1 MVRVMEKIIGTRID
15 AQLATTLV
23 TLAVSFVVA
32 EQLYKFHSFTLE
44 TGAFLATWYVIRRAA
59 LLLTRRTG

>member
-1 MVRVMEKIIGTRID
+1 MEKILGSRLD

-23 TLAVSFVVA
+23 TLAIAMVIA

-44 TGAFLATWYVIRRAA
+44 TLAFLATWYAIRRAA
-59 LLLTRRTG
+59 LLLTKR